1 MPLPSR
7 SPLKKHMLMK
17 LLWFKI
23 GREIGEAKYSKN
35 EISWSEIKGRIEK
48 EGSTGEEKCR
58 RQNSGALIIIF

>member
-1 MPLPSR
+1 
-7 SPLKKHMLMK
+7 MK

-35 EISWSEIKGRIEK
+35 EISWSEIKGRIGK